1 MRNFILLIRTII
13 TGLFTGV
20 AFALPLGPAGLESI
34 KRTVNSGI
42 NEGLMVAIGAVLADA
57 FDILFIN
64 IGLFSLLNQN
74 KRTEGLFF
82 IICGLLIL
90 FFAFQDI
97 KNYNGDRDE
106 NIKKYDSKPVLK
118 GFIIAFTNPMTH
130 SFWLTISGTLIHR
143 FSDMKPIY
151 YYIFLIF
158 IIVGMFIWFVFLNLA
173 ALKGIQR
180 LENNKNNE
188 IVEKLT
194 IVIMFLIGIGFI
206 VFGLYNL
213 INLKRVIK

>member
-1 MRNFILLIRTII
+1 MRNFVFLLRTVV

-20 AFALPLGPAGLESI
+20 AFAIPLGPAGLESI
-34 KRTVNSGI
+34 KRTVNSGLKQ
-42 NEGLMVAIGAVLADA
+42 GLLVAFGAVLADA

-64 IGLFSLLNQN
+64 IGLFNLLNQN
-74 KRTEGLFF
+74 KRTEGIFF

-90 FFAFQDI
+90 FFAYQDI
-97 KNYNGDRDE
+97 KNYKSSRNE
-106 NIKKYDSKPVLK
+106 NIKKYDSKPILK

-158 IIVGMFIWFVFLNLA
+158 IILGMFLWFVFLNLA

-180 LENNKNNE
+180 LENTKNNE
-188 IVEKLT
+188 LVEKLT
-194 IVIMFLIGIGFI
+194 IVIMILISIGFI

-213 INLKRVIK
+213 KFI